1 MKTLKDIDIE
11 NKKVIIRCDLNVPI
25 KDHKIIDDNRIK
37 ESLKTIKYCLDK
49 NCKIILLSHL
59 GRIKEE
65 SDLEKNSLE
74 PVAKRLSKLLNKD
87 VKFINETHGEKLEQA
102 VSTMKAKDIILVQ
115 NTRYEDLNGK
125 KESSNDQE
133 LGAYWASLGE
143 VFINDAFGTAH
154 RAHASNVGI
163 ANNLPSCVGFL
174 IEKELTA
181 LKELENPE
189 RPFIVILAGAKVK
202 DKIGVIK
209 SLVEKADKILI
220 AGGMAFTF
228 LKAEGYEIGS
238 SLLDS
243 ENIDFCNEM
252 LKKYPNKII
261 LPVDFAVST
270 TFTNDE
276 KYRQKDITNIEYN
289 EMGLDIGDNSIKL
302 FETYLKDAK
311 TVLWNG
317 PLGVYEFSKYKK
329 STDEILKFIVDNNIK
344 AILGGGDIV
353 AAATNANLKD
363 KIYHASTGGGATLE
377 YLEGKPLP
385 GLEAIK

>member
-87 VKFINETHGEKLEQA
+87 VKFINETHGKKLEQA

-209 SLVEKADKILI
+209 NLVKKADKLLI

-228 LKAEGYEIGS
+228 LKSEGYEIGS

-363 KIYHASTGGGATLE
+363 KVYHASTGGGATLE
-377 YLEGKPLP
+377 YLEGKTLP